1 MRNCAKF
8 MNGESQKVS
17 LTIFQN
23 IKIDGFQNRTELSI
37 SSLTPGD
44 IGNYTCSAAKDKSVS
59 LGIIIVII
67 IMSLLS
73 LKQ

>member
-1 MRNCAKF
+1 MRNKEKMDC
-8 MNGESQKVS
+8 
-17 LTIFQN
+17 
-23 IKIDGFQNRTELSI
+23 FQNRTELSI

-67 IMSLLS
+67 IVTQTMTRGTAIAT
-73 LKQ
+73 